1 MQNLPR
7 NSVDSAGRSIAMRM
21 SRILVVHRLSSSN
34 LALPA
39 AGPSEMDWS
48 FTMSSHELF
57 VDLSFMMSLLI
68 LSLFFVVVEEL
79 EERRRENVWALD
91 GGYGL
96 SAL

>member
-1 MQNLPR
+1 
-7 NSVDSAGRSIAMRM
+7 
-21 SRILVVHRLSSSN
+21 
-34 LALPA
+34 
-39 AGPSEMDWS
+39 
-48 FTMSSHELF
+48 MSSHELF